1 MAKKALII
9 GAARSGLAAAAFL
22 AQRGTEVV
30 LTDTNEK
37 NRAKCEEELKDYDI
51 TYIWGEQPDIDEIK
65 PDFLVM
71 SPGVPLT
78 IAPVKRARELNIPL
92 TGEIEL
98 AYQNAKAPIVAVK
111 RPRRL

>member
-1 MAKKALII
+1 M
-9 GAARSGLAAAAFL
+9 
-22 AQRGTEVV
+22 
-30 LTDTNEK
+30 
-37 NRAKCEEELKDYDI
+37 

-78 IAPVKRARELNIPL
+78 IAPVKRARELINIPL

-98 AYQNAKAPIVAVK
+98 ADRNAE
-111 RPRRL
+111 RRRL